1 MNAEGRN
8 RSAGMTTSQIATML
22 SALKPKLLEGLSS
35 AEVESISEAATW
47 KQYDTNS
54 LITREGEIADRL
66 FLMLSGSARYYTMSP
81 QGTKVIVF
89 WIRPGELIGG
99 ASLLSKREEY
109 VMSAEAVR
117 KTSVLEWDRTVAR
130 SLAAAS
136 PRLVENAL
144 LLAYDYLITYRIRHV
159 ALRCNSA
166 PQRVAQ
172 VLGFLAR
179 EMGKKAPKGGMEL
192 QIKNEDLAHEAN
204 VTIFTVSRLMGE
216 WQRKGLL
223 KKGRGSVVVMRPE
236 VFFRLKA

>member
-1 MNAEGRN
+1 MRAEGSKK
-8 RSAGMTTSQIATML
+8 SAGVTTSQVATML

-35 AEVESISEAATW
+35 AEIESISAAATW
-47 KQYDTNS
+47 KQYDANS

-66 FLMLSGSARYYTMSP
+66 FLMLVGSARYYTMSP

-99 ASLLSKREEY
+99 ASLLPQREEY
-109 VMSAEAVR
+109 VMNAEAVR
-117 KTSVLEWDRTVAR
+117 KTYVLEWDRTVVR

-144 LLAYDYLITYRIRHV
+144 LLAYDYLISYRIRHV
-159 ALRCNSA
+159 ALSCHSA

-172 VLGFLAR
+172 ILGYLAR
-179 EMGKKAPKGGMEL
+179 EMGQKVPQGMAL
-192 QIKNEDLAHEAN
+192 QIKNEELAHEAN

-223 KKGRGSVVVMRPE
+223 TKGRGTVVVRQPE
-236 VFFRLKA
+236 ELIRLRA